1 MEDLS
6 TGSVNSSLGDKLMA
20 WTLMQKLFG
29 AKGSKGEAKN
39 RLQVVLVYDRLGLTS
54 EQMDALRKDIM
65 ETISRHIAIDPE
77 GVKIDFQHEHSPA
90 EVVINA
96 PVKRRSGT
104 EAPKSQQQPT
114 V

>member
-1 MEDLS
+1 
-6 TGSVNSSLGDKLMA
+6 MA
-20 WTLMQKLFG
+20 WTLIQRLFG
-29 AKGSKGEAKN
+29 TKGSRGEAKN
-39 RLQVVLVYDRLGLTS
+39 RLQVVLVYDRLGLTA

-96 PVKRRSGT
+96 PMKRRTPT
-104 EAPKSQQQPT
+104 ETTKQQPST
-114 V
+114 T